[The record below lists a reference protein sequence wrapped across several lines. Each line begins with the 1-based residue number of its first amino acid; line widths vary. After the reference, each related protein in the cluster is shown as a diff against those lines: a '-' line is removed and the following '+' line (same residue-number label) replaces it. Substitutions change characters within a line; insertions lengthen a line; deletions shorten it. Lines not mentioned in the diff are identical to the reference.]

1 MKTITT
7 VELELVTG
15 GTGYP
20 LGTEDKAAGSGNHG
34 NDQLLSTLNG
44 IQSSLKDLSSNKN
57 QGLFSGQNGLLFV
70 TMLALSQ
77 QRSANTVVYAGSPG
91 GCAPR
96 HGFRFRI
103 W

>member
-7 VELELVTG
+7 LDLELVTG
-15 GTGYP
+15 GTAYP
-20 LGTEDKAAGSGNHG
+20 LGQIDKPGSSGG
-34 NDQLLSTLNG
+34 SNDALLSTLNG
-44 IQSSLKDLSSNKN
+44 IQSSLKDLSKN
-57 QGLFSGQNGLLFV
+57 QNQGPFSGQNGLLFV
-70 TMLALSQ
+70 TMLALSS
-77 QRSANTVVYAGSPG
+77 QRQNNTVVYSQGG

>member
-15 GTGYP
+15 GTAYP
-20 LGTEDKAAGSGNHG
+20 LGQIDKPSGGHS

-44 IQSSLKDLSSNKN
+44 IQSSLKDLSKN
-57 QGLFSGQNGLLFV
+57 QNQGPFSGQNGLLFV
-70 TMLALSQ
+70 TMLALSS
-77 QRSANTVVYAGSPG
+77 QRQNSTVVYSQGG

>member
-7 VELELVTG
+7 LDLELVIG

-20 LGTEDKAAGSGNHG
+20 LGNIDKPNLSSGG
-34 NDQLLSTLNG
+34 NGQLVSTLNS
-44 IQSSLKDLSSNKN
+44 IQSSLKDLSNNKN
-57 QGLFSGQNGLLFV
+57 QGPFSGQNGLLFV
-70 TMLALSQ
+70 TMLALSN
-77 QRSANTVVYAGSPG
+77 QRQNNTVVYQQGG
-91 GCAPR
+91 GCAPH